1 MRPAWVAGSVRARA
15 LAGRRLGTVAARELA
30 AVRTAEDA
38 VEALARSPYGW
49 RVRAGDSLAQAQ
61 RGVAET
67 LLWHLRVLA
76 GWLPAAGAEL
86 LRLFA
91 GGFELI
97 NIDEHVKA
105 MAGGRAREPFRLG
118 TLATA
123 WTAVAAT
130 GSREET
136 RRALA
141 ASAWGEPGGDSE
153 RQLQLTP
160 RVRWAERVAGR
171 VAAAQPWACG
181 AVALLVAREV
191 AAGRPLPTLAAAGAG
206 RLLGPAA
213 SDAGSLAE
221 LRSRLRPSAS
231 WIFSEVP
238 TPENLWRFEALWW
251 KRVRVDGQR
260 LLSRSGFGEDA
271 VIGVVALLAADAA
284 LARAALEI
292 AASGGGGGEVLDA
305 LA

>member
-1 MRPAWVAGSVRARA
+1 MKPAWVAGSVRARA
-15 LAGRRLGTVAARELA
+15 LASRRLGTVAARELA
-30 AVRTAEDA
+30 ALRTADEA

-49 RVRAGDSLAQAQ
+49 RVRAGDTLAQAQ

-91 GGFELI
+91 GGFELS
-97 NIDEHVKA
+97 NVDEHMRA
-105 MAGGRAREPFRLG
+105 MAGGPASEPFRLG

-123 WTAVAAT
+123 WTVLAST

-141 ASAWGEPGGDSE
+141 ASAWGDPGGDSDRE
-153 RQLQLTP
+153 LQLGP

-171 VAAAQPWACG
+171 VAAAQSWACG
-181 AVALLVAREV
+181 AVALLVAREA
-191 AAGRPLPTLAAAGAG
+191 AAGRPLPAVAAAGAG
-206 RLLGPAA
+206 RLLGSAA
-213 SDAGSLAE
+213 TSAGSLAE

-238 TPENLWRFEALWW
+238 APDNLWRSEALWW
-251 KRVRVDGQR
+251 KRLRTDGQR

-271 VIGVVALLAADAA
+271 VVGMVALLAADAA

-292 AASGGGGGEVLDA
+292 AASGGEGGEVLDA